1 MFCFVLLDLSIV
13 WNFSIRLIL
22 LEESACLCL
31 SPLGISLF
39 VIHSFIVCGYGCETV
54 GICGPQHMSRGQRAT
69 YGIQG
74 CWSRIC
80 VLKIKLRS
88 SYLQILADPSPFS
101 LKPNFK
107 HIIARVW
114 PNGGPLT
121 LLVGKIIPLR
131 MLLF

>member
-1 MFCFVLLDLSIV
+1 MHEGVLGV
-13 WNFSIRLIL
+13 EGRLIL
-22 LEESACLCL
+22 GCKINKQTNKHLGLC
-31 SPLGISLF
+31 
-39 VIHSFIVCGYGCETV
+39 TT
-54 GICGPQHMSRGQRAT
+54 QHMCRGQRTT
-69 YGIQG
+69 YRSQV